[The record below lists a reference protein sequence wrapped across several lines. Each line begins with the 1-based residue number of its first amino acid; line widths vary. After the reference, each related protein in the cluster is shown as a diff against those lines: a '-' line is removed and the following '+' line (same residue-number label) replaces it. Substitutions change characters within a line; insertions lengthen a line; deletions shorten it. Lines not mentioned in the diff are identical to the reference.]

1 MANKH
6 SKFVTFF
13 SPKYTIFYND
23 GISSI
28 ISAVIQVNNR
38 NVEVKNLGF
47 IEIWFLKDSI
57 MRQFFLLFLNIL
69 HPSHNFC
76 FVCLKRNSYLFQKIE
91 MSSLNDFVFKLATSL
106 SSVLIHLRLSL
117 SYFRKDERKNS
128 DL

>member
-1 MANKH
+1 LANKH

-47 IEIWFLKDSI
+47 IEI
-57 MRQFFLLFLNIL
+57 
-69 HPSHNFC
+69 
-76 FVCLKRNSYLFQKIE
+76 
-91 MSSLNDFVFKLATSL
+91 
-106 SSVLIHLRLSL
+106 
-117 SYFRKDERKNS
+117 
-128 DL
+128 